1 MLERTETYDV
11 GVIVGRFQVPE
22 LHAAHVDLIE
32 SVCARHSKVIIVLGI
47 SPLHVTRQNPLDFEA
62 RKQMILERFPEL
74 TIVYNNDQ
82 PTDEAW
88 SVNLD
93 AVIGALVTPM
103 QTVCLYG
110 SRDSFITH
118 YSGRYPT
125 TELLQ
130 ETYISGTET
139 RNAVAAG
146 RTASSPDFRRGVVWA
161 AHGGFPTCFPTID
174 VAVLDDS
181 YERVLLARKPQEK
194 LFRFIGGF
202 VDPRSSSFES
212 DVRREVEEEAHVA
225 ITDPEYIGSFL
236 IDDWRYRGELDVIKT
251 AFFISK
257 LFSGHP
263 TPDDDIEEL
272 RWFDIPTLDPTRH
285 IVEIHRPL
293 AVCLLGYLERW
304 RIKQGAAAEL
314 RKMGMGRDHI
324 DVLLGGDYLKESEYA
339 CD

>member
-93 AVIGALVTPM
+93 SVIGALVTPM

-118 YSGRYPT
+118 YSGRYST

-174 VAVLDDS
+174 VAVLDERH
-181 YERVLLARKPQEK
+181 ERVLLARKPQETQH
-194 LFRFIGGF
+194 RFIGGF
-202 VDPRSSSFES
+202 ADPRSDSYEA
-212 DVRREVEEEAHVA
+212 DVRREVDEEAHIA
-225 ITDPEYIGSFL
+225 ITDPKYLASFQ

-251 AFFISK
+251 LFFVAK
-257 LFSGHP
+257 LFSGRP
-263 TPDDDIEEL
+263 TPDDDIEAL
-272 RWFDIPTLDPTRH
+272 QWFDLATLSPDRH
-285 IVEIHRPL
+285 IVPSHRPL
-293 AVCLLGYLERW
+293 AACLLERLER
-304 RIKQGAAAEL
+304 RAL
-314 RKMGMGRDHI
+314 RG
-324 DVLLGGDYLKESEYA
+324 V
-339 CD
+339 